1 MEKLDSR
8 LAAAAE
14 FVGYGTVAADIGTD
28 HGYLVCWL
36 VENGV
41 CPKAYA
47 TDINEKPLESAKA
60 LIAEMGLGDKIETR
74 LTNGLAGLPGEEI
87 DEVLICGM
95 GGETIMG
102 ILASHDWVK
111 SERVHLVLQPMS
123 RVDALRRWLYEK
135 GWRIDE
141 EKAVETEGHLYTVMS
156 VEYTGDCAAPD
167 EIFCAIG
174 KVPECGGAVAVKYMR
189 RQAAIHKSVAAG
201 LMRSPN
207 GKSAAMRHTIL
218 ADMIEE
224 QADET
229 EKENEHGK

>member
-8 LAAAAE
+8 LAAAAD

-41 CPKAYA
+41 CKRAYA

-60 LIAEMGLGDKIETR
+60 LIAEKGLGDKIETR
-74 LTNGLAGLPGEEI
+74 LTNGLNGLPGEEI
-87 DEVLICGM
+87 NEVLICGM

-102 ILASHDWVK
+102 ILASHKWVK

-123 RVDALRRWLYEK
+123 RADALRRWLCEN
-135 GWRIDE
+135 GWRIAE
-141 EKAVETEGHLYTVMS
+141 ERAVEAEGHLYTVMS
-156 VEYTGDCAAPD
+156 VEFTGEKTVPD
-167 EIFCAIG
+167 EIFCAVG
-174 KVPECGGAVAVKYMR
+174 KVPEFGGDIAVKYMR
-189 RQAAIHKSVAAG
+189 RQAAIHRGVAEG
-201 LMRSPN
+201 LMRSPS
-207 GKSAAMRHTIL
+207 GKSAAMRHIIL

-229 EKENEHGK
+229 EKEK

>member
-8 LAAAAE
+8 LAVAAD

-41 CPKAYA
+41 CKRAYA

-60 LIAEMGLGDKIETR
+60 LIAEKGLGDKIETR
-74 LTNGLAGLPGEEI
+74 LTNGLNGLPSEEI
-87 DEVLICGM
+87 NEVLICGM

-102 ILASHDWVK
+102 ILASHKWVK

-123 RVDALRRWLYEK
+123 RADALRRWLCEN
-135 GWRIDE
+135 GWRIAE
-141 EKAVETEGHLYTVMS
+141 ERAVEAEGHLYTVMS
-156 VEYTGDCAAPD
+156 VEFTGEKTVPD
-167 EIFCAIG
+167 EIFCAVG
-174 KVPECGGAVAVKYMR
+174 KVPEFGGAVAVKYMR
-189 RQAAIHKSVAAG
+189 RQAAIHRSVAEG
-201 LMRSPN
+201 LMRSPS
-207 GKSAAMRHTIL
+207 GKSAAMRHIIL

-229 EKENEHGK
+229 EKEK